1 VNVTVNVLGPDFH
14 SVWTKTQAMTVPA
27 GPSAKS
33 MEMGAFT
40 IPAGFEDK
48 FFFIVAEAK
57 GVDGKLLSRSVYM
70 PRCLKMMNDAAFK
83 AKYRG
88 SPQPSIHLDH
98 GPWLRPQV
106 EGTPTKLELSLISQ
120 RKVSDDESV
129 VKVEVRNAGAAPAL
143 ETHVN
148 IVGTERVFYGTDND
162 MWLAP
167 GEGRTLEFHVQWR
180 DAATRGAAAVT
191 ADAWNAGQKQVPVP
205 AAR

>member
-1 VNVTVNVLGPDFH
+1 M
-14 SVWTKTQAMTVPA
+14 SVGRLMMVDGWLMVDELKCFTSRARS
-27 GPSAKS
+27 PSAQEDELS
-33 MEMGAFT
+33 
-40 IPAGFEDK
+40 GFEDS
-48 FFFIVAEAK
+48 A
-57 GVDGKLLSRSVYM
+57 RSVYM

-88 SPQPSIHLDH
+88 SPQPSIHLDN

-106 EGTPTKLELSLISQ
+106 EATPTKLELKAISRQ
-120 RKVSDDESV
+120 DVSPTESV
-129 VKVEVRNAGAAPAL
+129 VKVEVRNAGTVPAL

-167 GEGRTLEFHVQWR
+167 GEARMLEFHVQWR

-191 ADAWNAGQKQVPVP
+191 ADAWNAGQKQVAVP
-205 AAR
+205 AVR